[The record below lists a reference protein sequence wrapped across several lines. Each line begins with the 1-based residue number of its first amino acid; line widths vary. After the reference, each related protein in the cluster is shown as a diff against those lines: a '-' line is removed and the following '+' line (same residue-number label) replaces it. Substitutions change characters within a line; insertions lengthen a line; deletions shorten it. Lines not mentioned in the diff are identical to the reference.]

1 MHAKLS
7 QQKVLLSLLV
17 TEFII
22 DWSFMVKLQRLVL
35 KYQRVTRGKFPLIH

>member
-1 MHAKLS
+1 MHARLS

-35 KYQRVTRGKFPLIH
+35 KYRVTKRVRNK